1 VRRELLIAAGPGEW
15 RAALIEDGAAAEL
28 YIERGD
34 MAPAGSIHLGRVVR
48 LVGGLDAALVEIG
61 DERPAFLPL
70 PRQPGV
76 GARLDEGARVLVQVR
91 REAQRG
97 KAAQLTLRLSE
108 EDAACYAET
117 AAGTEP
123 PARLLPA
130 PGFAA
135 ALAQRLPGGPELVLT
150 DDAAIL
156 PELRVAFAGAEVAHR
171 RAEEW
176 PLDLDAAF
184 DTALSR
190 SLALPGGGSVHIED
204 ARAAVLID
212 VDTGSPETGS
222 AERTAMAANLPATAV
237 IARELR
243 LRQLGG
249 GILIDFAALEGRGPR
264 ERVRQAMTAALA
276 ADPARPQVLGWS
288 RLGHLE
294 IVRPRRLR
302 PLSEAMLEPGVARKG
317 ATALA
322 FEALRVLA
330 REARARPAANWRL
343 LVSPPVEAALRG
355 PAAAGLRALEQ
366 RLGRT
371 IAVAVDLGMAA
382 PFDIVAR

>member
-1 VRRELLIAAGPGEW
+1 MRRELLIAAGPGEW
-15 RAALIEDGAAAEL
+15 RAALLEDGAAAEL
-28 YIERGD
+28 HIERGD
-34 MAPAGSIHLGRVVR
+34 AAPAGSIHVGRVVR
-48 LVGGLDAALVEIG
+48 MVGGLNAALVEIG
-61 DERPAFLPL
+61 DERSAFLPL
-70 PRQPGV
+70 PRQPGS
-76 GARLDEGARVLVQVR
+76 ARLDEGARVLVQVR

-108 EDAACYAET
+108 EDAARYA
-117 AAGTEP
+117 AAAARVEP
-123 PARLLPA
+123 PAQLLPA

-135 ALAQRLPGGPELVLT
+135 ALARRLPGRPDLVLT
-150 DDAAIL
+150 DDPSTL

-176 PLDLDAAF
+176 PLDLDATF
-184 DTALSR
+184 DTALSPT
-190 SLALPGGGSVHIED
+190 LALPGGGSVHIED
-204 ARAAVLID
+204 ARAAVLVD

-222 AERTAMAANLPATAV
+222 AERTAMAANLAATAV
-237 IARELR
+237 IARQLR

-249 GILIDFAALEGRGPR
+249 GILIDFAALDGRGPR

-302 PLSEAMLEPGVARKG
+302 PLTEAMLEPGVARKT

-343 LVSPPVEAALRG
+343 LVTPPVEAALRG
-355 PAAAGLRALEQ
+355 PAAAALRSLEQ

-371 IAVAVDLGMAA
+371 IAVAVDLGLAA

>member
-1 VRRELLIAAGPGEW
+1 MRRELLIAAGPGEW
-15 RAALIEDGAAAEL
+15 RAGLLEDGVAAEL

-34 MAPAGSIHLGRVVR
+34 AAPAGSIHVGRVVR

-61 DERPAFLPL
+61 DKRPGFLPL
-70 PRQPGV
+70 PRRPGPA
-76 GARLDEGARVLVQVR
+76 ARLDEGERVLVQIR

-97 KAAQLTLRLSE
+97 KAAQLTLRLSA
-108 EDAACYAET
+108 EDIACHADT
-117 AAGTEP
+117 AAKVEP
-123 PARLLPA
+123 PARLFPG
-130 PGFAA
+130 PGFAS
-135 ALAQRLPGGPELVLT
+135 ALAQRLPGNPELVLT
-150 DDAAIL
+150 DDPGTL
-156 PELRVAFAGAEVAHR
+156 PELRVAFAGAEVALR
-171 RAEEW
+171 QAEEW

-184 DTALSR
+184 ETALSQ

-204 ARAAVLID
+204 ASAAVLVD

-222 AERTAMAANLPATAV
+222 AERTAMAANLAATTA
-237 IARELR
+237 IARQLR

-249 GILIDFAALEGRGPR
+249 GILIDFATLEGRGPR
-264 ERVRQAMTAALA
+264 ERVRRAILAALA

-302 PLSEAMLEPGVARKG
+302 PLSEMLLEPGAARKS

-322 FEALRVLA
+322 FEALRGLA

-343 LVSPPVEAALRG
+343 LVIPTVEAALRG
-355 PAAAGLRALEQ
+355 PAADGMRSLEQ

-371 IAVAVDLGMAA
+371 IEVAVDLGLAA
-382 PFDIVAR
+382 PFDIAAR

>member
-15 RAALIEDGAAAEL
+15 RAALLEDGAAAEL
-28 YIERGD
+28 YTERGD
-34 MAPAGSIHLGRVVR
+34 AAPAGSIHAGRIVR
-48 LVGGLDAALVEIG
+48 MVGGLDAALVEIG

-70 PRQPGV
+70 PRQPGA

-108 EDAACYAET
+108 DDAARYA
-117 AAGTEP
+117 AAATRVEP
-123 PARLLPA
+123 PAQLLPA
-130 PGFAA
+130 PGFAG
-135 ALAQRLPGGPELVLT
+135 ALARRLPGRPDLVLT
-150 DDAAIL
+150 DDPSSL
-156 PELRVAFAGAEVAHR
+156 PELRAAFAGAEVAHR

-184 DTALSR
+184 DTALSPT
-190 SLALPGGGSVHIED
+190 LALPGGGSVHIED
-204 ARAAVLID
+204 ARAAVLVD

-222 AERTAMAANLPATAV
+222 AERTAMAANLAATAV
-237 IARELR
+237 IARQLR

-249 GILIDFAALEGRGPR
+249 GILVDFAALEGRGPR
-264 ERVRQAMTAALA
+264 ERVRQEMTAALA

-302 PLSEAMLEPGVARKG
+302 PLAEAMLEPGVARKS

-322 FEALRVLA
+322 FEALRLLA

-343 LVSPPVEAALRG
+343 LVAPAVEAALRG
-355 PAAAGLRALEQ
+355 PAAAALRSLEQ

-371 IAVAVDLGMAA
+371 IAVAVDLGLTA

>member
-1 VRRELLIAAGPGEW
+1 
-15 RAALIEDGAAAEL
+15 
-28 YIERGD
+28 
-34 MAPAGSIHLGRVVR
+34 VR

-70 PRQPGV
+70 SRQPGAA
-76 GARLDEGARVLVQVR
+76 ARLDEGTRVLVQVR

-108 EDAACYAET
+108 EDAARYTEA

-123 PARLLPA
+123 PARLFPT

-150 DDAAIL
+150 DDPGTL
-156 PELRVAFAGAEVAHR
+156 PELRLAFAGAEVVHR
-171 RAEEW
+171 RSEDW
-176 PLDLDAAF
+176 PFDLDAAF
-184 DTALSR
+184 EAALSVN
-190 SLALPGGGSVHIED
+190 LALPGGGSVHIED
-204 ARAAVLID
+204 TSASVLVD

-222 AERTAMAANLPATAV
+222 AERTAMTVNLAATAV
-237 IARELR
+237 IARQLR

-264 ERVRQAMTAALA
+264 ERVRQAMIAALA

-302 PLSEAMLEPGVARKG
+302 PLAEAMLEPGIARKG

-343 LVSPPVEAALRG
+343 LVTPSVEAALRG
-355 PAAAGLRALEQ
+355 PAAPGLRSLEQ

-371 IAVAVDLGMAA
+371 VTIAVDLGMAA
-382 PFDIVAR
+382 PFDIVAQ